1 MQNEHI
7 SEKLTNQ
14 VGLQA
19 RFKRIGF
26 EYQYEMEY
34 ENDFSIQF

>member
-7 SEKLTNQ
+7 SEKLTSQ
-14 VGLQA
+14 VALQA
-19 RFKRIGF
+19 GFKGTGF
-26 EYQYEMEY
+26 EYQYEIEY